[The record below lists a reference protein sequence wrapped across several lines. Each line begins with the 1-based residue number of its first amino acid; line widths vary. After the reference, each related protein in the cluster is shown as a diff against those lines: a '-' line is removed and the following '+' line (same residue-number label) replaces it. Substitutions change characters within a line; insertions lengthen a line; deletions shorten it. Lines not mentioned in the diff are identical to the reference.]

1 MREKEKNGMELD
13 SGPLEAA
20 SLGTLERDDRVN
32 GSARHMALSI
42 S

>member
-1 MREKEKNGMELD
+1 MREKAKNGMELD

-20 SLGTLERDDRVN
+20 SLGALERGDGVK
-32 GSARHMALSI
+32 GSARHLALSI